1 MNPARTV
8 LDEYEDLTALILDG
22 AACDAER
29 ARFNE
34 IAREFPEFRSIWLEQ
49 VRLHALLVCR
59 GGGRSGVLADAHE
72 LVCAAEA
79 VPPEYRLNDQSAPCP
94 VCSPLDGG
102 GDATGYEPMR
112 TSSFASRS
120 SEMPPEYRLN
130 DQSAPWPTPAPLVGW
145 AGTG

>member
-1 MNPARTV
+1 MNRARTV

-59 GGGRSGVLADAHE
+59 GGG
-72 LVCAAEA
+72 
-79 VPPEYRLNDQSAPCP
+79 APAYG
-94 VCSPLDGG
+94 S
-102 GDATGYEPMR
+102 MR
-112 TSSFASRS
+112 TSSFA
-120 SEMPPEYRLN
+120 
-130 DQSAPWPTPAPLVGW
+130 PLKRCRRN
-145 AGTG
+145 TG